1 VLGLG
6 GQQGV
11 KEPAVEVAQRQH
23 AARVDEELFAAE
35 VEVRQRQLQY
45 GAE

>member
-35 VEVRQRQLQY
+35 EVRQRQLQY
-45 GAE
+45 GVE